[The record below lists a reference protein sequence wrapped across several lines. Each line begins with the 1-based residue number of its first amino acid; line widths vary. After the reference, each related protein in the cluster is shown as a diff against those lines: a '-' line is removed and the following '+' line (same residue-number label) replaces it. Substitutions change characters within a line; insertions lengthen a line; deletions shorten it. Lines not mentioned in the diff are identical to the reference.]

1 MDNLLNQSGSRSS
14 FIEQALLEY
23 IQHHKKLMRDHKDL
37 ELINA
42 HAEEM
47 NEEAD
52 DILSFQVE
60 FWKEAT
66 CLEYTKQ
73 QKQIQKIFVFLPWSA
88 GKFWSTQNSQRS
100 SALWYIQILQ
110 GSRLKYR

>member
-1 MDNLLNQSGSRSS
+1 MKVKTSITISEYILREMDNLLNQSGSRSS

-60 FWKEAT
+60 F
-66 CLEYTKQ
+66 
-73 QKQIQKIFVFLPWSA
+73 
-88 GKFWSTQNSQRS
+88 
-100 SALWYIQILQ
+100 
-110 GSRLKYR
+110 

>member
-1 MDNLLNQSGSRSS
+1 MDNLLNQSASRSS

-66 CLEYTKQ
+66 YSEYTKP
-73 QKQIQKIFVFLPWSA
+73 QKLTQKISA
-88 GKFWSTQNSQRS
+88 
-100 SALWYIQILQ
+100 YLQ
-110 GSRLKYR
+110 W